1 MLRIERLLWIEI
13 LLRIGQIGPLLR
25 IGRLQQAAL
34 PLLWF
39 MVLVFDMFCG
49 LLLQIELIL
58 WIGILLWIG

>member
-13 LLRIGQIGPLLR
+13 LLRIGQIGPLLW
-25 IGRLQQAAL
+25 IGLLQRAAL